1 MQPKESGKLI
11 YAFPPYHKLVF
22 SGDKKVCVLIEG
34 LVKIKKSDQEVTAG
48 PGSFFY
54 STSDV
59 RTLKESRVLAF
70 DLEKLKREQPE
81 LASKIQSELEKN
93 KKETGKAATK
103 PHSELMYEKAVN
115 CPVCGSRFQA
125 LNIFDYKLRFSKQDP
140 DLRQHYENV
149 EPMYYDIWTCPDCL
163 YANLKKDFLST
174 ADSEAKKHI
183 LQSGAEKRRQENP
196 DGLKEPGSIE
206 YAIRSHQL
214 ALSCLEAVEAEPMK
228 IGNIWL
234 RLAWLY
240 SDRGEKEE
248 ANRAREQALQFF
260 MDAYTGKS
268 SLHLKPGQMEQ
279 LCYIIGILSWYT
291 GNNKNAMDF
300 LLKYL
305 HSPGKKPRLAEF
317 AQDCLQEIKKAGKN
331 QAGDD

>member
-1 MQPKESGKLI
+1 LNLQPKESGKLI
-11 YAFPPYHKLVF
+11 YAFPPYKRLDF
-22 SGDKKVCVLIEG
+22 NGEKKVCVLMEG
-34 LVKIKKSDQEVTAG
+34 LVKIKKCNHEETAG
-48 PGSFFY
+48 PGSVFY
-54 STSDV
+54 STSEV

-70 DLEKLKREQPE
+70 DLEKLKREQPK
-81 LASKIQSELEKN
+81 LASKILSELEKN
-93 KKETGKAATK
+93 KKETGETATK
-103 PHSELMYEKAVN
+103 PRSELIYEKAVT
-115 CPVCGSRFQA
+115 CPVCETQFQA

-140 DLRQHYENV
+140 DLRQYYENI
-149 EPMYYDIWTCPDCL
+149 EPMYYDIWTCPGCL
-163 YANLKKDFLST
+163 YANFKKDFIST
-174 ADSEAKKHI
+174 ADSQAKKHL

-196 DGLKEPGSIE
+196 DGLTEPGSIE

-240 SDRGEKEE
+240 SDQGEKEQ
-248 ANRAREQALQFF
+248 ANQAREQALQFF

-268 SLHLKPGQMEQ
+268 SLHLNPGQVEQ
-279 LCYIIGILSWYT
+279 LAYIIGILNWYT

-305 HSPGKKPRLAEF
+305 HSPVKKPRLVEF

-331 QAGDD
+331 